1 MTILSIEENRSFK
14 RSLKKRNEHTIIS
27 KTIFKFNASGPIM
40 YVNGT
45 NKTIK
50 LTKKSFLLI
59 LEGIIAETFSR
70 IIAKDNIDLNL
81 YLQSFF

>member
-1 MTILSIEENRSFK
+1 
-14 RSLKKRNEHTIIS
+14 
-27 KTIFKFNASGPIM
+27 

-50 LTKKSFLLI
+50 LINKSFLLI
-59 LEGIIAETFSR
+59 LGGIIAETFSR
-70 IIAKDNIDLNL
+70 IIIRDNIDLNL